1 MLRVYE
7 CDLNK
12 QKDLKAV
19 LEADPYSAQS
29 FARAGYKL
37 RDGATLG
44 EAKDKVFLYLSAS
57 DEFVKKADEKLK
69 DIAKK
74 LSGKDEERIIAKIK
88 EEEET
93 AESGFGSLFGD

>member
-1 MLRVYE
+1 M
-7 CDLNK
+7 
-12 QKDLKAV
+12 KAI
-19 LEADPYSAQS
+19 LEADPYSADS

-44 EAKDKVFLYLSAS
+44 EAKDKIYLYISAS
-57 DEFVKKADEKLK
+57 DEFVKKADGLLK
-69 DIAKK
+69 DVAKP

-93 AESGFGSLFGD
+93 AESGLGSIFGE